1 MHSRTLLFARFLAVF
16 TLFMG
21 LLHWYVWRRLV
32 RDTAPSH
39 AVRRAA
45 AGAYAALI
53 LIFLWGGMGGR
64 WLGSSPSW
72 IRWTANIWIGVL
84 GLLVVVLLCLDTLR
98 VGAWL
103 VRRARGARAGS
114 DQRPATSP
122 ERRVFLARLL
132 AGATASIAGGL
143 AAAGTYEALRRVRIK
158 KVEIALDKLPATAD
172 GYTIA
177 QISDVHVGPTLGR
190 DFVDEVVAGI
200 KQIPADLIVITGDLV
215 DGDVETLDPKLQALR
230 ELRAR
235 DGVFFVTGNH
245 EYYAGAEQWLRHL
258 PTLGIRPLQNERVR
272 LPAFELAGVPDW
284 TAEDFPGTEPANLD
298 KALAGRDPT
307 LPLVLLAHQPRH
319 AYEAMANSVDLQLAG
334 HTHGGQMFQMT
345 WLIHLAYPFI
355 AGLYRRGNFQ
365 IYVSEGTGYWGP
377 PMRLGTKAEIT
388 HITLRRPAVAETLP
402 PAHGRV
408 A

>member
-16 TLFMG
+16 MLFMG

-32 RDTAPSH
+32 RDTAPSRG
-39 AVRRAA
+39 VRRGAIA
-45 AGAYAALI
+45 AYAALI

-64 WLGSSPSW
+64 WLGSSPTW
-72 IRWTANIWIGVL
+72 IRWVANIWIGLL
-84 GLLVVVLLCLDTLR
+84 GLLVIALLCLDAVR
-98 VGAWL
+98 VGGWL
-103 VRRARGARAGS
+103 LRRVRG
-114 DQRPATSP
+114 QRDNAASP

-132 AGATASIAGGL
+132 AGTTASIAGGL
-143 AAAGTYEALRRVRIK
+143 AAAGTFEALRRVRIK
-158 KVEIALDKLPATAD
+158 KVEIMLDKLPASAD

-177 QISDVHVGPTLGR
+177 QISDVHIGPTLGS

-200 KQIPADLIVITGDLV
+200 QRIPADLIVITGDLV

-235 DGVFFVTGNH
+235 DGVYFVTGNH

-284 TAEDFPGTEPANLD
+284 TADGFPGTESANME
-298 KALAGRDPT
+298 KAVAGRDPS

-319 AYEAMANSVDLQLAG
+319 AYEAMASGVDLQLAG
-334 HTHGGQMFQMT
+334 HTHGGQMFPMT
-345 WLIHLAYPFI
+345 LLIHLAYPFI
-355 AGLYRRGNFQ
+355 AGLYRRGDFQ

-388 HITLRRPAVAETLP
+388 HITLRR
-402 PAHGRV
+402 RV
-408 A
+408 ARCRRWRRRW

>member
-32 RDTAPSH
+32 RDTAPSR
-39 AVRRAA
+39 AVRRGAA
-45 AGAYAALI
+45 AAYAALI

-72 IRWTANIWIGVL
+72 IRWTANLWIGLL
-84 GLLVVVLLCLDTLR
+84 GLLVIVLFCIDVLR
-98 VGAWL
+98 AGAWL
-103 VRRARGARAGS
+103 VRRARGAGAEKAGS
-114 DQRPATSP
+114 DHRPASS

-132 AGATASIAGGL
+132 AGASASIAGGL
-143 AAAGTYEALRRVRIK
+143 ATVGTYEALRRVRIK
-158 KVEIALDKLPATAD
+158 KVEVALDKLPAAAE

-177 QISDVHVGPTLGR
+177 QISDVHIGPTLGI
-190 DFVDEVVAGI
+190 DFVEEVVAGI

-215 DGDVETLDPKLQALR
+215 DGDVATLAPKLQALR

-284 TAEDFPGTEPANLD
+284 TADGFPGTEAAD
-298 KALAGRDPT
+298 MGKAIAGRDPD

-319 AYEAMANSVDLQLAG
+319 AYEAMASGVDLQLAG
-334 HTHGGQMFQMT
+334 HTHGGQMFPMT

-355 AGLYRRGNFQ
+355 AGLYRRGDFQ

-388 HITLRRPAVAETLP
+388 HITLRRRQT
-402 PAHGRV
+402 
-408 A
+408 